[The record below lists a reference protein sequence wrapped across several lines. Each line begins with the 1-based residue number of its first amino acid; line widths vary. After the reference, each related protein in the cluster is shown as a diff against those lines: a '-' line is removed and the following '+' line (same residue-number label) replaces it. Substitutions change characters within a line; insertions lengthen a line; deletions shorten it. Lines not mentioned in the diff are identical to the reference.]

1 MVNLEPGEK
10 IVSIL
15 HHHWIAFLG
24 PFLIILFFVLIPLF
38 LLPVAFSIPNAS
50 ALAPLFL
57 FLTSIWYLITLF
69 VAFGFW
75 MDYYLDALVITD
87 KRILNV
93 DQSGLFRHTVSEFRL
108 DRVQDVTIEVPNFIA
123 TMLRYGNI
131 TIQTA
136 GEVSF
141 SISEVPTPHIA
152 RDLILKQVREPATL

>member
-1 MVNLEPGEK
+1 
-10 IVSIL
+10 
-15 HHHWIAFLG
+15 
-24 PFLIILFFVLIPLF
+24 
-38 LLPVAFSIPNAS
+38 
-50 ALAPLFL
+50 
-57 FLTSIWYLITLF
+57 
-69 VAFGFW
+69 